1 MAALTCP
8 QLLRLRRRAEEDCP
22 NPGVLVQD
30 EEKSDSGPD
39 RNCHCGDAKVYHLR
53 LRTTPTFRS
62 LCPGEGGQVPGRGG
76 HAPPT
81 SRSES
86 LDSGGTALQNGPSGP
101 VMARSGWVTAKAGS
115 CEGDFPSGSSPL
127 SHCKQ
132 GLVIQ
137 TDGEQALTGLHRCG

>member
-8 QLLRLRRRAEEDCP
+8 QLLHLRRRAEEDCP

-53 LRTTPTFRS
+53 LRTTPAFRS

-76 HAPPT
+76 YCT
-81 SRSES
+81 SHKQKWESGFRRDSSPEWSLRSR
-86 LDSGGTALQNGPSGP
+86 DGALRLGH
-101 VMARSGWVTAKAGS
+101 
-115 CEGDFPSGSSPL
+115 CEGRKLRGRFPVRLFSSL
-127 SHCKQ
+127 
-132 GLVIQ
+132 
-137 TDGEQALTGLHRCG
+137 AL